1 MVAITYAVEVCD
13 ESRELRDLLKFL
25 VENKNDED
33 DIHVLVDSGK
43 VTPAFAKCSPSSPTL
58 FRPLNVNTTGIS
70 RRTETFMRPYAKRLH
85 FHDRCRRD
93 PTRGTHKKYQAV

>member
-43 VTPAFAKCSPSSPTL
+43 VTPGVREVLAGSPTL

-70 RRTETFMRPYAKRLH
+70 QRTETFMRPYAKAL
-85 FHDRCRRD
+85 FFDRCRRD
-93 PTRGTHKKYQAV
+93 PTRGAHKKYQAV